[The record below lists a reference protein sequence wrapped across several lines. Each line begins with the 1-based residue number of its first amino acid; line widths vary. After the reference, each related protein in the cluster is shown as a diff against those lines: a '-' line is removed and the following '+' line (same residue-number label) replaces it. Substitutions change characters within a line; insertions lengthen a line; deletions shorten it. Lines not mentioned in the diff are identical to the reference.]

1 MLDKLKYLTSRKS
14 FHVAMIIVI
23 LAVILFIVGILV
35 LRYNVEGETNMPF
48 ELSKISVISSSGGNS
63 LEVVDTRWKYS
74 LYQSNDIYLY
84 IGKNSNDDETEAI
97 SSILINNIHVDGQSS
112 DKVKIYRPDSQ
123 TESQMFNNQDTNVVE
138 QIEYKGAM
146 KSNLKNLEISN
157 QGGLVVFRCSYDNL
171 AAYSSNDDVI
181 DYQQLLSK
189 AGITNEELKAKLTF
203 DFTISTENGKE
214 YNTNISLDIPIGDVV
229 GQGTTSQEITDMSEF
244 IFKRIKN

>member
-1 MLDKLKYLTSRKS
+1 
-14 FHVAMIIVI
+14 
-23 LAVILFIVGILV
+23 
-35 LRYNVEGETNMPF
+35 
-48 ELSKISVISSSGGNS
+48 
-63 LEVVDTRWKYS
+63 
-74 LYQSNDIYLY
+74 
-84 IGKNSNDDETEAI
+84 
-97 SSILINNIHVDGQSS
+97 
-112 DKVKIYRPDSQ
+112 
-123 TESQMFNNQDTNVVE
+123 MFNNQDTNVVE

-146 KSNLKNLEISN
+146 ESNLKNLEISN

-171 AAYSSNDDVI
+171 AEYSSNDDVI